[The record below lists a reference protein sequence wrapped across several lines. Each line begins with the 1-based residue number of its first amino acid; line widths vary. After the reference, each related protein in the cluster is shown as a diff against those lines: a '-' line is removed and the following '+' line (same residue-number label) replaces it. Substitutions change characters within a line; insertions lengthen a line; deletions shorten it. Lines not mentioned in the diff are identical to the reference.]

1 MAAAGAVPRAH
12 ADLVAR
18 LAMGKDAAKPA
29 RKGGVSDDMT
39 VSDARFSKLHNDP
52 RFMRFPAAQQKVK
65 IDSRFS
71 KMFSDPNFSTGGAG
85 RKTDK
90 RGRRTEKA
98 KKSTAD
104 DLKEYYDLEDED
116 EGEGEDE
123 GEDTSAKK
131 TEKKPEAKSKG
142 GAESDPRFAKTS
154 AFDDDDESDED
165 EDDADED
172 DDESDGDASESE
184 SDSDEE
190 AELENKLEASR
201 DRMRG
206 VGLESSSDESDDE
219 SDGDASESESEGVIP
234 QMLAGAGGHTDDVP
248 TTDATRRVAIV
259 DQEWQHLRAVDLLV
273 VLRSFAPKTGRV
285 ERVTV
290 YPSDFG
296 LERMREEAVHGPLAA
311 FGKTAGRMAEDA
323 AAAAKKKKGARKK
336 NTAVATGGDSDSDDG
351 TDSDSESSESGS
363 ESEDAD
369 ATRERMRQYE
379 RDRMRYYYAVAE
391 CDCVDTAHAVYQQC
405 DGLEFERSACK
416 LDLRYVQDDQSFD
429 GREVRDVATDVPA
442 DYEPPEFQMKALQQ
456 TNVKLSWD
464 DDDPTRK
471 KAFNRKLTEDKLKDE
486 DFAAYMASAS
496 EDESEDDRE
505 VAGSNPGS
513 EKDAKRAAEKKKYL
527 ALLLSGDDATDA
539 YGGRGRRGKD
549 DDRSDSDDGSDSDA
563 ADEGFKRATWSA
575 ADAGGGDRYGNKG
588 ANRRGGDMEVTFHAG
603 LEDFGARMRKRK
615 EDGRLGK
622 DAKPETTWEKH
633 LREMKEKRDRKK
645 AEKKLGAGKIRM
657 DDVDDDGG
665 EDGGGE
671 DGGGFDDPFFAD
683 AGDDVDW
690 DAVGD
695 DSDSGDVVG
704 DVRPKKKKSTR
715 ADDED
720 AFALKKEDGKKKKK
734 RAARLAAEDPA
745 AARERADLELLMMD
759 DDALRGDARV
769 AGSNPVPSE
778 DAADFGARPR
788 KSRRER
794 LAEKKRRNAER
805 RRESDDEDDE
815 AHRRAGGGDVREAKV
830 DVSDDRFRG
839 LFENHAFALDP
850 TDPRYKDVKSAKEI
864 ASERDRRRRE
874 GGASG
879 KKKKRRVDAGED
891 EDGARDA
898 PRKKSGKGDA
908 ELTAM
913 VSGLKRKS
921 AAAAAATKRK

>member
-1 MAAAGAVPRAH
+1 
-12 ADLVAR
+12 
-18 LAMGKDAAKPA
+18 
-29 RKGGVSDDMT
+29 
-39 VSDARFSKLHNDP
+39 
-52 RFMRFPAAQQKVK
+52 
-65 IDSRFS
+65 
-71 KMFSDPNFSTGGAG
+71 
-85 RKTDK
+85 
-90 RGRRTEKA
+90 
-98 KKSTAD
+98 
-104 DLKEYYDLEDED
+104 
-116 EGEGEDE
+116 
-123 GEDTSAKK
+123 
-131 TEKKPEAKSKG
+131 
-142 GAESDPRFAKTS
+142 
-154 AFDDDDESDED
+154 
-165 EDDADED
+165 
-172 DDESDGDASESE
+172 
-184 SDSDEE
+184 
-190 AELENKLEASR
+190 
-201 DRMRG
+201 
-206 VGLESSSDESDDE
+206 
-219 SDGDASESESEGVIP
+219 
-234 QMLAGAGGHTDDVP
+234 
-248 TTDATRRVAIV
+248 
-259 DQEWQHLRAVDLLV
+259 
-273 VLRSFAPKTGRV
+273 
-285 ERVTV
+285 
-290 YPSDFG
+290 
-296 LERMREEAVHGPLAA
+296 
-311 FGKTAGRMAEDA
+311 MAEDA

-633 LREMKEKRDRKK
+633 LREMKEKRDRKRRRRNSARGRFEWTTWTTTAAK
-645 AEKKLGAGKIRM
+645 TAAAKTAADSTTHSSPTRATTSIGTPWATIQI
-657 DDVDDDGG
+657 
-665 EDGGGE
+665 
-671 DGGGFDDPFFAD
+671 PATSSATFA
-683 AGDDVDW
+683 
-690 DAVGD
+690 
-695 DSDSGDVVG
+695 
-704 DVRPKKKKSTR
+704 RKRKSTR

-839 LFENHAFALDP
+839 LFENHA
-850 TDPRYKDVKSAKEI
+850 R
-864 ASERDRRRRE
+864 
-874 GGASG
+874 
-879 KKKKRRVDAGED
+879 AGSH
-891 EDGARDA
+891 GPA
-898 PRKKSGKGDA
+898 
-908 ELTAM
+908 
-913 VSGLKRKS
+913 V
-921 AAAAAATKRK
+921 